1 MTDLHFIDSG
11 DGLPVLWI
19 HGFPLSSEVFRPQQV
34 VEGCRHI
41 FPDLRGFGRSPEPR
55 GALSVD
61 DYADDML
68 AVLDSLR
75 MDRAVVAGL
84 SMGGYVAF
92 ALARK
97 AGARIAALILI
108 DTRETADTAEARGK
122 RTEMIA
128 AVEREGIAPVVRD
141 MLPKL
146 LSPAAPPDM
155 VREVEA
161 IVQTS
166 SKRGVIAALQAMAS
180 RPDSSALLPTLKMP
194 SLVLVGSADTI
205 TPRTDAERMASA
217 LAGATLV
224 VIEGAGH
231 LSNVERPRDFNRAVS
246 AFLHTVPLQGS
257 R

>member
-1 MTDLHFIDSG
+1 VTDLHFIDSG
-11 DGLPVLWI
+11 GGLPVLWI

-34 VEGCRHI
+34 LESCRHI
-41 FPDLRGFGRSPEPR
+41 IPDLRGFGRSPEPQ
-55 GALSVD
+55 GALSMD
-61 DYADDML
+61 HYADDMV

-75 MDRAVVAGL
+75 IDRAVVAGL
-84 SMGGYVAF
+84 SMGGYIAF
-92 ALARK
+92 ALARR
-97 AGARIAALILI
+97 ARARMSALILI
-108 DTRETADTAEARGK
+108 DTRENADTAEARGK

-128 AVEREGIAPVVRD
+128 AVEREGITAVVRD

-146 LSPAAPPDM
+146 LSPAAPPAM

-180 RPDSSALLPTLKMP
+180 RPDCSGLLPTLKMP

-205 TPRTDAERMASA
+205 TPRTDAERMAAA
-217 LAGATLV
+217 LGGATPV

-231 LSNVERPRDFNRAVS
+231 LSNFERPRDFNRAVS
-246 AFLHTVPLQGS
+246 AFLRTVPVQGS
-257 R
+257 Q